1 MTQSAYTFIMQQEGP
16 NVIIEGSGSINLA
29 GLSFGRT
36 GNYPEGFM
44 EPSTGIILVNG
55 ASDFYSGITGSSSFG
70 PGGQI
75 RTENPIGHPVSVL
88 PGDGQLGVPQ
98 GYVSGGTGDTLSN
111 GMTFAGA
118 TLASLGVTPGTYV
131 WTWASG
137 SLTLFIVPS

>member
-1 MTQSAYTFIMQQEGP
+1 MTQSAYTFIMKQEGP
-16 NVIIEGSGSINLA
+16 DVIIEGSGSINLA

-44 EPSTGIILVNG
+44 APSTGIILVKG
-55 ASDFYSGITGSSSFG
+55 ASDFYSGVTGPSSFG

-75 RTENPIGHPVSVL
+75 LATNPMGAPVSVL
-88 PGDGQLGVPQ
+88 PGGQLGVPQ
-98 GYVSGGTGDTLSN
+98 GYISGGTGNTLSN
-111 GMTFAGA
+111 GLTFAGA
-118 TLASLGVTPGTYV
+118 TLASLGVTPGTYM

>member
-1 MTQSAYTFIMQQEGP
+1 MTQAAYTFTMQQSGP
-16 NVIIEGSGSINLA
+16 NVILEGSGSINLA

-36 GNYPEGFM
+36 GNYPEGFIG
-44 EPSTGIILVNG
+44 PSTGIILVKG
-55 ASDFYSGITGSSSFG
+55 ASDFYSGVTGPSSFG

-75 RTENPIGHPVSVL
+75 LAENPMGDPVSVL
-88 PGDGQLGVPQ
+88 PGNGQLGVPQ
-98 GYVSGGTGDTLSN
+98 GYVSGASLLNN

-137 SLTLFIVPS
+137 SLTLFIEPS

>member
-1 MTQSAYTFIMQQEGP
+1 MTQAAYTFTMQQSGP
-16 NVIIEGSGSINLA
+16 NVILEGSGSINLA

-36 GNYPEGFM
+36 GNYPEGFIG
-44 EPSTGIILVNG
+44 PSTGIILVKG
-55 ASDFYSGITGSSSFG
+55 ASDFYSGVTGPSSFG

-75 RTENPIGHPVSVL
+75 LAENPIDDPVSVL
-88 PGDGQLGVPQ
+88 PGGQLGVPQ